1 MADAKDQPTLEDVKA
16 EIVEKHGLDAEIQSD
31 LITKLAEERMEISS
45 TNQKELSK
53 AIDKKAEYRQQL
65 IDDGKIDP
73 KTFKPIK
80 KKEPDGKLNKPN
92 KDDFDY
98 GQLAYLST
106 KKLDSGIAQKAIK
119 DYLAENSGKTL
130 EQAVTN
136 KFLLAEINEQLEV
149 QKTKDATPSSTKRA
163 PTSGKGSVDYWI
175 DKGEMPPADQ
185 VQLRRDVLNAR
196 IARDKQGSQFA
207 NQSVVSK
214 SA

>member
-106 KKLDSGIAQKAIK
+106 KS
-119 DYLAENSGKTL
+119 
-130 EQAVTN
+130 
-136 KFLLAEINEQLEV
+136 
-149 QKTKDATPSSTKRA
+149 
-163 PTSGKGSVDYWI
+163 
-175 DKGEMPPADQ
+175 
-185 VQLRRDVLNAR
+185 
-196 IARDKQGSQFA
+196 
-207 NQSVVSK
+207 
-214 SA
+214 